1 MPVSIDSVKGGPN
14 MKKPYNKPDI
24 QFESFALS
32 ESIAAGCEE
41 NPTNFQEGCG
51 VKFGKQ
57 IIFTEAM
64 ITCTRKIIDGQGG
77 EYNGLCYHNPS
88 ASYNVFV
95 S

>member
-1 MPVSIDSVKGGPN
+1 

-41 NPTNFQEGCG
+41 RPHNATHDCG

-57 IIFTEAM
+57 VVFTMQMFGCA
-64 ITCTRKIIDGQGG
+64 TKIQDGQGG

-88 ASYNVFV
+88 SAYNVFN

>member
-1 MPVSIDSVKGGPN
+1 MPVSIDSVKGGPK

-41 NPTNFQEGCG
+41 RPHNATHDCG

-57 IIFTEAM
+57 EVFTTP
-64 ITCTRKIIDGQGG
+64 ITGCTTKVVDGD
-77 EYNGLCYHNPS
+77 YNGLCYHNPS
-88 ASYNVFV
+88 SGYNVFM